1 MFKVWCLFSILLL
14 KTEINLQ
21 MLCGT
26 DPFPEHYRAKKYKIH
41 DHFMTR
47 VDFFHMMKNLPESVS
62 DEDIGDM
69 FDFADKNQDGKISYD
84 EFQVMINPQK
94 PAEMTS
100 RPHVSDYKAKPS
112 PKQKPIKDQ
121 DVAMT
126 KKIAKK
132 EKMKENS
139 KPAQKKIDQAILKGK
154 ENQSDEPQM
163 LSKENVKVHENFT
176 NNVPFKTK

>member
-1 MFKVWCLFSILLL
+1 
-14 KTEINLQ
+14 

-69 FDFADKNQDGKISYD
+69 FDFADKNRDGKISYE

-94 PAEMTS
+94 PVETTV
-100 RPHVSDYKAKPS
+100 RPPVSDYKAKTS
-112 PKQKPIKDQ
+112 PKQKPIKDP

-132 EKMKENS
+132 EKMKENG
-139 KPAQKKIDQAILKGK
+139 KPAQKKIDQVILKGK
-154 ENQSDEPQM
+154 ENQSDEPQL

-176 NNVPFKTK
+176 NNIPFKTTK